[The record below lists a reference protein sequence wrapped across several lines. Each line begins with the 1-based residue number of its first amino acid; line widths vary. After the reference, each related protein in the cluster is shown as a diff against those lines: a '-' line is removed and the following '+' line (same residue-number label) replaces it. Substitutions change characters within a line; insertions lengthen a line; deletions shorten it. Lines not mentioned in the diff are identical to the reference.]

1 MMMMDILIQ
10 YVLKTMFRKGKH
22 MEEELTLK
30 LKCRKILKIVLI
42 IFDISLL
49 VSTIIMLQIN
59 NCANFVECQKPII
72 YLYPETEQ
80 EVSVKLGNPELLS
93 CSYPKYEDGWKV
105 LAKPNGDLMDLA
117 TGRNLYALY
126 WEGKSYNFSNA
137 KDGFMVKSEDSA
149 KFLEEKLEILGL
161 NEREAEEFIV
171 YWLPKLEANPYNFI
185 RFLSDEE
192 IREYMPLNI
201 TPEPDTT
208 IRVMMEYKKVVV
220 PYEVEEQ
227 ELVTPERKGF
237 TVVEW
242 GGSEMK

>member
-1 MMMMDILIQ
+1 MDSINKLEKELKKKEKITD
-10 YVLKTMFRKGKH
+10 VL
-22 MEEELTLK
+22 
-30 LKCRKILKIVLI
+30 IVLNI
-42 IFDISLL
+42 IMAIVVVISLSDL
-49 VSTIIMLQIN
+49 WINSTTSHM
-59 NCANFVECQKPII
+59 AKPII

-80 EVSVKLGNPELLS
+80 EVSVELGNPELLS

-105 LAKPNGDLMDLA
+105 LAKPNGDLTDLA

-126 WEGKSYNFSNA
+126 WEGKNYQFSNG

-192 IREYMPLNI
+192 INAYIPLNVI
-201 TPEPDTT
+201 PEPDTT

-220 PYEVEEQ
+220 PYKVEEQ
-227 ELVTPERKGF
+227 KLMTPERKGF

-242 GGSEMK
+242 GGSEIK

>member
-1 MMMMDILIQ
+1 MKSMDEKD
-10 YVLKTMFRKGKH
+10 V
-22 MEEELTLK
+22 LK
-30 LKCRKILKIVLI
+30 LKLKRKRILKNVLKILDIIVLLAIFFMYI
-42 IFDISLL
+42 IKEDSRNSLSL
-49 VSTIIMLQIN
+49 D
-59 NCANFVECQKPII
+59 KPII

-80 EVSVKLGNPELLS
+80 EVSVKLGNPEKLS
-93 CSYPKYEDGWKV
+93 CSYPKYEDGWRV

-126 WEGKSYNFSNA
+126 WEGKNYNFSNG

-208 IRVMMEYKKVVV
+208 IRVMMEYKKVDF

-227 ELVTPERKGF
+227 ELMTPERKGF

-242 GGSEMK
+242 GGSEIK

>member
-1 MMMMDILIQ
+1 MDEKD
-10 YVLKTMFRKGKH
+10 VL
-22 MEEELTLK
+22 ELK
-30 LKCRKILKIVLI
+30 LKRKRILKNVLKIVDI
-42 IFDISLL
+42 IVLLAIFFVYIIKDASDASRNPVSLD
-49 VSTIIMLQIN
+49 
-59 NCANFVECQKPII
+59 KPII

-80 EVSVKLGNPELLS
+80 EVSVELGNPEKLS

-105 LAKPNGDLMDLA
+105 LAKPNGDLTDLK

-126 WEGKSYNFSNA
+126 WEGKDYKFSNA
-137 KDGFMVKSEDSA
+137 KDGFMVKGEDSA
-149 KFLEEKLEILGL
+149 KFLEEKLGILGL
-161 NEREAEEFIV
+161 TEKEAEEFIV
-171 YWLPKLEANPYNFI
+171 YWLPQLEASPYNFI
-185 RFLSDEE
+185 RFLSEEE
-192 IREYMPLNI
+192 IREYMPLNV

-242 GGSEMK
+242 GGSEIK

>member
-1 MMMMDILIQ
+1 
-10 YVLKTMFRKGKH
+10 
-22 MEEELTLK
+22 MEPMSELEKELEK
-30 LKCRKILKIVLI
+30 KKKIATFFVVVNIVTIIVL
-42 IFDISLL
+42 LL
-49 VSTIIMLQIN
+49 LLWGSAMRSAT
-59 NCANFVECQKPII
+59 ATKPII

-80 EVSVKLGNPELLS
+80 EVSVELGNPEKLS

-105 LAKPNGDLMDLA
+105 LARPNWDLTDLK

-126 WEGKSYNFSNA
+126 WEGKNYHFSNA
-137 KDGFMVKSEDSA
+137 KDGFMIKGEDCA

-171 YWLPKLEANPYNFI
+171 YWLPKLETNPYNFI
-185 RFLSDEE
+185 RFLSYGE
-192 IREYMPLNI
+192 IERYMPLNV

-242 GGSEMK
+242 GGSEIK